1 MHESTLRVLE
11 FDRIV
16 EAVQSFALTPLGI
29 TELSKLRP
37 LVEPLSVQAAQT
49 ATTECVT
56 FLKANDPFTLQ
67 APNDLEKI
75 LASLAVKG
83 RPLEGMQLIGLAD
96 FLSSVGDVR
105 TTVNRATGGPY
116 LSLQTVMEECRS
128 FEREVA
134 QIRTTI
140 DSAWLIVDNATQK
153 LRTIRDQ
160 LRKQRNR
167 LRSTLESYLR
177 GKDTSRYLQEQIITE
192 RSGRFVLVVQAEHR
206 GAIPGIVHGSSGSGA
221 SLFLEPLSTVKINN
235 DIVVLEENEANE
247 IRRILLKLSDA
258 IRKRPLDLQY
268 TIKAATEID
277 VIQARA
283 AFSFLVDGVP
293 LAISADTRIELPQ
306 ARHPLLIPAVRQRL
320 GNTLVEDEP
329 VPVDLSIT
337 PSTTALVITGPNT
350 GGKTVALKTHW
361 VTGADGSGRV
371 ACTSSS
377 WRLGYGLPH
386 GVC

>member
-1 MHESTLRVLE
+1 MTSYANSETVLE
-11 FDRIV
+11 ARSNHIC
-16 EAVQSFALTPLGI
+16 E
-29 TELSKLRP
+29 
-37 LVEPLSVQAAQT
+37 
-49 ATTECVT
+49 
-56 FLKANDPFTLQ
+56 
-67 APNDLEKI
+67 
-75 LASLAVKG
+75 
-83 RPLEGMQLIGLAD
+83 
-96 FLSSVGDVR
+96 VR
-105 TTVNRATGGPY
+105 TRPAT
-116 LSLQTVMEECRS
+116 CR
-128 FEREVA
+128 
-134 QIRTTI
+134 
-140 DSAWLIVDNATQK
+140 K
-153 LRTIRDQ
+153 
-160 LRKQRNR
+160 
-167 LRSTLESYLR
+167 
-177 GKDTSRYLQEQIITE
+177 QIITE

-283 AFSFLVDGVP
+283 AFSLLVDGVP
-293 LAISADTRIELPQ
+293 LALSADTRIELPQ

-350 GGKTVALKTHW
+350 GGKTVALKT
-361 VTGADGSGRV
+361 TGLLVLMGSGRV